1 MASSDAT
8 SLQLY
13 LRLLRYVKPY
23 WAPFALSIAA
33 MVVTALTEP
42 VFPALLKPLLDG
54 SFVHKE
60 GGLLLWLPGLI
71 VAVSVVFA
79 WYLSGKPSS
88 STGCSSLNSL
98 RRVLP
103 VGFSQLILTL

>member
-33 MVVTALTEP
+33 MVVTALTVVAP
-42 VFPALLKPLLDG
+42 V
-54 SFVHKE
+54 
-60 GGLLLWLPGLI
+60 
-71 VAVSVVFA
+71 
-79 WYLSGKPSS
+79 
-88 STGCSSLNSL
+88 
-98 RRVLP
+98 
-103 VGFSQLILTL
+103 